1 MLGQRFVRDPSRKRE
16 RDPRIAAPDGI
27 RPLLAALFCAD
38 MSSIGV
44 VIVTW
49 DSRATIDRCLESCAG
64 LSVTVADNAST
75 DDTLERVARPPPVF
89 PTVNSENLGFS
100 PPAQP
105 RT

>member
-44 VIVTW
+44 GIVTL
-49 DSRATIDRCLESCAG
+49 DSGATNDTCPQACAR
-64 LSVTVADNAST
+64 LSGN
-75 DDTLERVARPPPVF
+75 RVAKPSTPGHVERLRRDPRGF
-89 PTVNSENLGFS
+89 PMVTTEQSGL
-100 PPAQP
+100 
-105 RT
+105 